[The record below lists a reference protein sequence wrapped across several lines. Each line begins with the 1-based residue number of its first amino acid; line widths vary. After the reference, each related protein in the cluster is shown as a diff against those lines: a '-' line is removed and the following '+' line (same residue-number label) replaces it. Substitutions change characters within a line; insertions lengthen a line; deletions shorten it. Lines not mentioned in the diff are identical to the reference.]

1 MALVATLLPTVEV
14 NDTEWDAYRDT
25 FVQAAESNDS
35 SPMGALK
42 AKLHRQSLDPNLIDV
57 LAEANR
63 ERRFLVHSY
72 FREPSRLKSMK
83 TAPGRL
89 QLKQELAEIRRKFAR
104 AERVLRPE
112 LASLVRSVGLNGDVM
127 RTEALALAA
136 RGLPTS
142 IQEKAAR
149 RIAVLG
155 IDDVADMVDR
165 LLKEH
170 PVE

>member
-1 MALVATLLPTVEV
+1 
-14 NDTEWDAYRDT
+14 
-25 FVQAAESNDS
+25 
-35 SPMGALK
+35 
-42 AKLHRQSLDPNLIDV
+42 
-57 LAEANR
+57 
-63 ERRFLVHSY
+63 
-72 FREPSRLKSMK
+72 
-83 TAPGRL
+83 
-89 QLKQELAEIRRKFAR
+89 
-104 AERVLRPE
+104 
-112 LASLVRSVGLNGDVM
+112 M